1 MNDRLHDATANRIIG
16 TGALLMA
23 VGIGI
28 GALGAHA
35 LRGVLEPRQLES
47 LHTAV
52 YYQIFNALALLLLGG
67 WMRAG
72 YTGLAWP
79 SWLLAAG
86 IVLFS
91 GSIYVMLVGAPRPL
105 GILTP
110 IGGVLLIAAW
120 LMLVWKFLK
129 GSR

>member
-1 MNDRLHDATANRIIG
+1 VNGTTQDSTANRTIG

-23 VGIGI
+23 IGIGI

-35 LRGVLEPRQLES
+35 LRAVLEPRQLES

-52 YYQIFNALALLLLGG
+52 YYQIFNALALMLLGG

-72 YTGLAWP
+72 YAGLAWP
-79 SWLLAAG
+79 SRLLAAG

-91 GSIYVMLVGAPRPL
+91 GSIYLMLAGAPRPL
-105 GILTP
+105 GIITP
-110 IGGVLLIAAW
+110 IGGVLLILAW
-120 LMLVWKFLK
+120 LMLAWRFLK
-129 GSR
+129 GNR

>member
-1 MNDRLHDATANRIIG
+1 VKGQRAIA

-35 LRGVLEPRQLES
+35 LRDVLTERQLQS

-52 YYQIFNALALLLLGG
+52 YYQIFNALALMLLGG
-67 WMRAG
+67 WARDGHA
-72 YTGLAWP
+72 GLAWALR
-79 SWLLAAG
+79 LLAAG

-91 GSIYVMLVGAPRPL
+91 GSIYLMLAGAPSMF
-105 GILTP
+105 GIVTP
-110 IGGVLLIAAW
+110 VGGVLLIAAW
-120 LMLVWKFLK
+120 LLLAWRFF
-129 GSR
+129 RAT